1 MKSRTAIITLR
12 AALLIVG
19 LITVGLTSA
28 CSEPAARQ
36 DRPAGEPVG
45 TVGRAGEPAPP
56 AAEPAPAPKKTDDV
70 AAPGVIERVKNAVTP
85 GPAFREVTI
94 PAGTVLPL
102 VLRSSVGSDVS
113 SVEDTVR
120 AETRAPI
127 VVGGISA
134 IPAGSPVIGSVT
146 SARRSARVKG
156 RATVAFRFH
165 TLEARDDRY
174 RIRTGTVARTAP
186 GTKKKDAATIGIPAA
201 GGAIIGGVAGG
212 KKGAAIGGAIGGGA
226 GTTAVL
232 TTRGKEVRFAP
243 GARVAVKLTQPV
255 TVRVPVR

>member
-1 MKSRTAIITLR
+1 MRFRTAIMVFRSALPIV
-12 AALLIVG
+12 ALL
-19 LITVGLTSA
+19 TVVLTSA

-36 DRPAGEPVG
+36 DTPAGAPVG
-45 TVGRAGEPAPP
+45 TVRRAAESAPP
-56 AAEPAPAPKKTDDV
+56 AAEPAPEPKKTDDV

-127 VVGGISA
+127 LVGGVSA
-134 IPAGSPVIGSVT
+134 IPSGSPVSGSVT
-146 SARRSARVKG
+146 SARRSAKVKG
-156 RATVAFRFH
+156 RGTVAFRFH
-165 TLEARDDRY
+165 TLEAHDDRY
-174 RIRTGTVARTAP
+174 RIQTGTVARTAP
-186 GTKKKDAATIGIPAA
+186 GTKKKDAAMIGIPAA
-201 GGAIIGGVAGG
+201 GGAIIGGIAGG

-243 GARVAVKLTQPV
+243 GSRIAVKLTQPV